1 MFRKSVQHVIKIH
14 SSSRYKP
21 LKRERGGNYEGGEI
35 EREGEDSGGKA
46 FLCGELCFWRPYVDN

>member
-1 MFRKSVQHVIKIH
+1 MIMFRKSVQHVIKIH

-35 EREGEDSGGKA
+35 EREGEDSGIKNNKRQ
-46 FLCGELCFWRPYVDN
+46 E